1 MIDISKLDKA
11 EVLAALYNNA
21 EALGSGV
28 ASWTPDD
35 MPIEEAQALLD
46 EGITYFDY
54 VHGRGLK
61 IDLSK
66 DELDPRMYDRD
77 WGDGAAMMVL
87 HLLVEKSDD

>member
-21 EALGSGV
+21 GPLGMGHLHFI
-28 ASWTPDD
+28 PED
-35 MPIEEAQALLD
+35 MQVEDARELLD

-54 VHGRGLK
+54 VHGRCLK

-66 DELDPRMYDRD
+66 DKLDPWLYDRD
-77 WGDGAAMMVL
+77 WGEGAAERVL
-87 HLLVEKSDD
+87 SDLGKEPA